1 MRRIYAI
8 FLISIFAAATMVVS
22 AKVTIERIDENVN
35 VQTDYTSPDLLNSKS
50 NEIQRKS
57 SYHPSL
63 NTAPLPFNLV
73 SNAHNQPA
81 VSTGYYVVD
90 FADDAPAYWKPS
102 ETIYSLDEN
111 PERWVSV
118 LPGPRVVEKSY
129 WDNNK
134 EEGLRFF
141 RNPAYPV
148 QNNRDF
154 FEHNEYFQDTTDNAF
169 AGPMPMKLVGGFY
182 FNGIRYDSF
191 YVTTNGL
198 IALTNRRYFY
208 DEFGNKYIP
217 SGEQSAYDPNSMD
230 YFVTYIGSENRNRT
244 GNGMNDNV
252 SDDFGYKWSIT
263 GGNEADANG
272 GIRGDQANRGDLQN
286 PHGMNEITSAAQKP
300 ALIGFMYGDYE
311 LSQFS
316 RTTQKVDNHGKV
328 HYFRSI
334 ANDKLVIY
342 FENLAVPQ
350 STKITLGWLI
360 TWGASDSRP
369 FDDGY
374 TAVSG
379 QTILNRNDSSIT
391 IIYERFMGGVTS
403 GRTVIQAKDIFR
415 GNSAVGVYGFGRHAN
430 YNRYGGPNENSN
442 DFPWVSEYEQYTHY
456 FTYFRNPASYPQT
469 FTSLKFKQHQNTLRV
484 VDIQYRVRKQDPNAN
499 LAFTEKVNT
508 RDVDNYE
515 LLAGNN
521 HLGAIQPV
529 AIIQNVSNDIQS
541 PTGVNFVP
549 QDLNFYARFRVMNKA
564 TGRLI
569 YNRAVPVDNKCLATP
584 DDNLANCEG
593 NPDVRVRLVTVT
605 IDKDNNYQA
614 EVANYPGTNP
624 WNGKVRTGI
633 PAYGYVEVKFPP
645 FEPNEFAKDENNK
658 LYQIGRMAA
667 FVVADA
673 TNPNTNKKLGDAWPF
688 DDTAS
693 VNLHVMRLHNFFSD
707 DAREY
712 HIIDG
717 VPIPSVQKWVSIDAE
732 VVSGDILSRHPL
744 APRGRYK
751 ADNNEN
757 YYVSSPVIKMNRVT
771 TSGQD
776 NTPGDELR
784 SHPIDMRGRY
794 GSVISLS
801 VQRTLDKEFWDR
813 GYGDNLLVGPEPRA
827 VLNRDKFT
835 VFSHTNSV
843 AANPDMLALEIMQ
856 PSDNGVANITNVKNE
871 RWRNHPRRN
880 GEKAET
886 KVPALGIYGAGGY
899 LTGFLEG
906 DRDSSLALPN
916 SGTREENSLRADIYD
931 DGFDFIYKK
940 YFVPIPDTFIRHQR
954 DGAKHFRFRLKMY
967 ATNDKKCAQCT
978 NDDDDNFLVD
988 NINVLFKSK
997 ETTDIEVSA
1006 VSISWPYT
1014 EAPATQA
1021 SKVPIEVTATNN
1033 TANPA
1038 PFYHIKVKIYR
1049 GTNTNDTNNLVYCNT
1064 RAVTYHD
1071 PNNEIVRSFPDFEAR
1086 KFGEGQYRAQAIIVV
1101 PGGDLEEL
1109 NDTTYTDFSIR
1120 FGSTF
1125 AYDPVDSPKNDISGG
1140 AFPTGR
1146 GLNIEA
1152 YNYGGAGNINSG
1164 QVGGYNE
1171 LQFGSGYI
1179 GGSISGQLAMKF
1191 ELLQADTIY
1200 GYDAFFGTIN
1210 QAPDHISLSIYKG
1223 REDSDVPSSEILESR
1238 LDRTRGRDDRT
1249 DKLAFDQYVRYLLPK
1264 GIVLAKG
1271 TYWVSIAQL
1280 GETGLELGGSKQR
1293 TGLRTMSAFITPPT
1307 NVTSAVGGSGVSLNI
1322 HKEFRK
1328 RAVNG
1333 NLLNNSYFA
1342 FENTRG
1348 SGVWFPFTPS
1358 IGNVGYGHLHHFG
1371 WVPAEGVTLTLTNG
1385 TWIPMIRPFLG
1396 AKASGNVQ
1404 RVDDCDVPIELV
1416 SFEGEQR
1423 SSAVD
1428 LSWTTAIEK
1437 NNKGFYIEK
1446 RAKVNSDFN
1455 EWEQITFV
1463 NGNGNTLTP
1472 SYYSYSDKNVKAGTT
1487 YQYKLRQVDFDGTQ
1501 NCHETDIVTVQFGNP
1516 DLVISNSPNPV
1527 RALTN
1532 IEYTTNQNGN
1542 VRIEVLDLLG
1552 NVVRTLLND
1561 EVDAGTYVLP
1571 YDATDA
1577 IGNRLTSG
1585 TYIYRITAN
1594 GQSQSAKMSVVQ

>member
-8 FLISIFAAATMVVS
+8 FLISLFAAATLSVR
-22 AKVTIERIDENVN
+22 AQVTVERIDDQVN
-35 VQTDYTSPDLLNSKS
+35 VQSDYTSTDLLSSKS

-57 SYHPSL
+57 FYQL
-63 NTAPLPFNLV
+63 GTAPLPFNLV
-73 SNAHNQPA
+73 NNAHDQIA

-111 PERWVSV
+111 PERWVSI
-118 LPGPRVVEKSY
+118 LPGPRLVEPTY
-129 WDNNK
+129 WVNNK
-134 EEGLRFF
+134 EEGHRFF
-141 RNPAYPV
+141 RNPAYPT
-148 QNNRDF
+148 QTNGDF
-154 FEHNEYFQDTTDNAF
+154 FEHNDYFQDTTDNAF
-169 AGPMPMKLVGGFY
+169 AGPMPLKLVGGFY
-182 FNGIRYDSF
+182 FNGVRYDSF

-217 SGEQSAYDPNSMD
+217 SGEQTAYDPNSMD
-230 YFVTYIGSENRNRT
+230 YFVGFIGSENRNRT
-244 GNGMNDNV
+244 GTGVTDNV
-252 SDDFGYKWSIT
+252 SDDFGYNWSIL
-263 GGNEADANG
+263 GGNKADPNG
-272 GIRGDQANRGDLQN
+272 GIRGDVANNGNLSN
-286 PHGMNEITSAAQKP
+286 PHGMNNITSSTYKP

-311 LSQFS
+311 LSQYS
-316 RTTQKVDNHGKV
+316 RTQNKVDNHGRV
-328 HYFRSI
+328 HYFRTI
-334 ANDKLVIY
+334 ANDKIVIY
-342 FENLAVPQ
+342 YENLAVPA
-350 STKITLGWLI
+350 STKITLGWQI
-360 TWGASDSRP
+360 NYGASDSRP
-369 FDDGY
+369 SDDGY

-391 IIYERFMGGVTS
+391 IIYERFMGGVRV
-403 GRTVIQAKDIFR
+403 GNTVIQAKDIFR

-430 YNRYGGPNENSN
+430 YNVTGGPNASSS
-442 DFPWVSEYEQYTHY
+442 DFPWVREYEQYTHY
-456 FTYFRNPASYPQT
+456 FSYFRNPASFPQT

-484 VDIQYRVRKQDPNAN
+484 VDIQYRVRKQDPNAS
-499 LAFTEKVNT
+499 LAFSEKVNT
-508 RDVDNYE
+508 RDVNNYE
-515 LLAGNN
+515 LLAGND

-529 AIIQNVSNDIQS
+529 AIIQNVSNDIQA

-569 YNRAVPVDNKCLATP
+569 YNRAVPVDNKCLSTP

-624 WNGKVRTGI
+624 WNGKTRTGI
-633 PAYGYVEVKFPP
+633 PPYGYVEVKFPP
-645 FEPNEFAKDENNK
+645 FEPNEFARDENNK

-688 DDTAS
+688 DDTAG
-693 VNLHVMRLHNFFSD
+693 VDLHVMRLHNFFSD

-732 VVSGDILSRHPL
+732 VVSGDVLSRHPL
-744 APRGRYK
+744 APRGRYI

-757 YYVSSPVIKMNRVT
+757 FFLSSPVIKMNRVT
-771 TSGQD
+771 TGGQD

-784 SHPIDMRGRY
+784 SHPIDMRGRF

-827 VLNRDKFT
+827 VLNRDPFT
-835 VFSHTNSV
+835 VFTTGV
-843 AANPDMLALEIMQ
+843 AVSSSPDMLALEIMQ
-856 PSDNGVANITNVKNE
+856 PSDNGVANIANVKDN
-871 RWRNHPRRN
+871 RWRNHPRRG
-880 GEKAET
+880 GEDAET

-899 LTGFLEG
+899 LTGFLEN

-916 SGTREENSLRADIYD
+916 AATREENSLRADIYD

-940 YFVPIPDTFIRHQR
+940 YFVPIPDTFIRHQN
-954 DGAKHFRFRLKMY
+954 DGAKHFRFRMKMW

-978 NDDDDNFLVD
+978 NDDDDNFLID
-988 NINVLFKSK
+988 NISVLFRSP
-997 ETTDIEVSA
+997 ESTDIEVSA

-1033 TANPA
+1033 TANNA
-1038 PFYHIKVKIYR
+1038 PFYHIKVKIFR
-1049 GTNTNDTNNLVYCNT
+1049 GTTTTDPNNLVYCNT
-1064 RAVTYHD
+1064 RAITYHD
-1071 PNNEIVRSFPDFEAR
+1071 PNSEIVRAFPDFEAR
-1086 KFGEGQYRAQAIIVV
+1086 KFGEGEYRAQAIIVV

-1109 NDTTYTDFSIR
+1109 NDTTYTDFSIK

-1125 AYDPVDSPKNDISGG
+1125 AYDPVDNPSNDIGGG
-1140 AFPTGR
+1140 AFPVGR

-1152 YNYGGAGNINSG
+1152 YGYGGRGNVNG
-1164 QVGGYNE
+1164 QVGGYDE
-1171 LQFGSGYI
+1171 LTFGSGYV

-1200 GYDAFFGTIN
+1200 GYDALFGTIN
-1210 QAPDHISLSIYKG
+1210 QSPDHIALSIYNG
-1223 REDSDVPSSEILESR
+1223 NPNLDIPTNEISNSR
-1238 LDRTRGRDDRT
+1238 LDRQRGRDDRT
-1249 DKLAFDQYVRYLLPK
+1249 DKLIYGEYVRYLLPK

-1271 TYWVSIAQL
+1271 TYWIAIAQL

-1293 TGLRTMSAFITPPT
+1293 TGLRTMSVYVPPPVNFT
-1307 NVTSAVGGSGVSLNI
+1307 NAVGGSGVSLNI
-1322 HKEFRK
+1322 HKEFRR
-1328 RAVNG
+1328 RAVSG

-1348 SGVWFPFTPS
+1348 SGNWTPFTPS
-1358 IGNVGYGHLHHFG
+1358 IGNVGYAHLHHFG

-1385 TWIPMIRPFLG
+1385 TWIPLIRPFLG
-1396 AKASGNVQ
+1396 AKASGNTQ
-1404 RVDDCDVPIELV
+1404 SVDDCDVPVELV

-1428 LSWTTAIEK
+1428 LSWTTATET
-1437 NNKGFYIEK
+1437 NNKGYYIEK
-1446 RAKVNSDFN
+1446 RAKVNNEFN

-1463 NGNGNTLTP
+1463 NGNGNTLTT

-1487 YQYKLRQVDFDGTQ
+1487 YQYKLRQVDFNGTQ

-1527 RALTN
+1527 KDATE
-1532 IEYTTNQNGN
+1532 IEYITNQNGN
-1542 VRIEVLDLLG
+1542 VRNEVFDFLG
-1552 NVVRTLLND
+1552 NVVKTLLNE
-1561 EVDAGTYVLP
+1561 EVDAGTHFLP

-1585 TYIYRITAN
+1585 TYMYRITSN
-1594 GQSQSAKMSVVQ
+1594 GQTQSAKMSVVK

>member
-8 FLISIFAAATMVVS
+8 FLISLFAAATMAVS
-22 AKVTIERIDENVN
+22 AQVTVERIDETVN
-35 VQTDYTSPDLLNSKS
+35 VQSDYTSPDLLSSKS

-57 SYHPSL
+57 FYQL
-63 NTAPLPFNLV
+63 GTAPLPFDLV
-73 SNAHNQPA
+73 NNAHENIA

-111 PERWVSV
+111 ADRWVSI
-118 LPGPRVVEKSY
+118 LPGPRVAEKSY

-148 QNNRDF
+148 QNGGDF
-154 FEHNEYFQDTTDNAF
+154 FEHNEYFQDTTNNAF
-169 AGPMPMKLVGGFY
+169 AGPMPLKLVGGFY

-230 YFVTYIGSENRNRT
+230 YFVGYIGSENRNRAGT
-244 GNGMNDNV
+244 GVTDQVADN
-252 SDDFGYKWSIT
+252 FGYNWSIL
-263 GGNEADANG
+263 GGNKADPNG
-272 GIRGDQANRGDLQN
+272 GIRGDAGNNGSLVN
-286 PHGMNEITSAAQKP
+286 VHGLNNVTSSQYKP

-311 LSQFS
+311 LSQYS
-316 RTTQKVDNHGKV
+316 RTLNKVDNHGKV
-328 HYFRSI
+328 HYFRTI

-350 STKITLGWLI
+350 STKITLGWQI
-360 TWGASDSRP
+360 NYGASDSRP
-369 FDDGY
+369 SDDGY

-391 IIYERFMGGVTS
+391 IIYERFMGGVRA
-403 GRTVIQAKDIFR
+403 GNTVIQAKDIFR

-430 YNRYGGPNENSN
+430 YNVTGGPNASSST
-442 DFPWVSEYEQYTHY
+442 FPWVREYEQYTHY
-456 FTYFRNPASYPQT
+456 FTYFRNAASFPQT

-484 VDIQYRVRKQDPNAN
+484 VDIQYRVRKQDPNAS
-499 LAFTEKVNT
+499 LAFSEKVNT
-508 RDVDNYE
+508 RDVNNYE
-515 LLAGNN
+515 LLAGND

-529 AIIQNVSNDIQS
+529 AIIQNVSNDIQA

-549 QDLNFYARFRVMNKA
+549 QDLNFYARFRVLNKA

-569 YNRAVPVDNKCLATP
+569 YNRAVPVDNKCLSTP

-614 EVANYPGTNP
+614 EVANYPGTNS
-624 WNGKVRTGI
+624 WNGKTRTGI
-633 PAYGYVEVKFPP
+633 PPYGYVEVKFPP
-645 FEPNEFAKDENNK
+645 FEPNEFARDENNK

-688 DDTAS
+688 DDTAG
-693 VNLHVMRLHNFFSD
+693 VDLHVMRLHNFFSD

-732 VVSGDILSRHPL
+732 VVSGDVLSRHPL
-744 APRGRYK
+744 APRGRFL

-757 YYVSSPVIKMNRVT
+757 FFLNSPVIKLNRVT
-771 TSGQD
+771 TGGQD

-784 SHPIDMRGRY
+784 SHPIDMRNRF

-827 VLNRDKFT
+827 VLNRDPFT
-835 VFSHTNSV
+835 VFSTGVSV
-843 AANPDMLALEIMQ
+843 SSSPDMLALEIMQ
-856 PSDNGVANITNVKNE
+856 PSDNGVANITNVKDN

-880 GEKAET
+880 GVDAET
-886 KVPALGIYGAGGY
+886 KVPALGIFGAGGY
-899 LTGFLEG
+899 LTGFLES

-940 YFVPIPDTFIRHQR
+940 YFVPIPDTFIRHQN

-988 NINVLFKSK
+988 NISVLFKSK

-1033 TANPA
+1033 TANNA
-1038 PFYHIKVKIYR
+1038 PFYHIKVKIFR
-1049 GTNTNDTNNLVYCNT
+1049 GTSTDNPNNLVYCDT

-1071 PNNEIVRSFPDFEAR
+1071 PNNEIVRGFPDFEAR

-1109 NDTTYTDFSIR
+1109 NDTTYTDFTIK

-1125 AYDPVDSPKNDISGG
+1125 AYDPIDNPSNDIGGG
-1140 AFPTGR
+1140 AFPAGR

-1152 YNYGGAGNINSG
+1152 YGYGGRGSVNG
-1164 QVGGYNE
+1164 QSGGYDE
-1171 LQFGSGYI
+1171 LTFGSGYV

-1200 GYDAFFGTIN
+1200 GYDALFGTIN
-1210 QAPDHISLSIYKG
+1210 QAPDHIALSIYKG
-1223 REDSDVPSSEILESR
+1223 RADLDIPTEEMLESR

-1249 DKLAFDQYVRYLLPK
+1249 DKLEFGKYVRYLMPK
-1264 GIVLAKG
+1264 GIVLPKG
-1271 TYWVSIAQL
+1271 TYWIAIAQL

-1293 TGLRTMSAFITPPT
+1293 TGLRTMSVYVPPPVNFISP
-1307 NVTSAVGGSGVSLNI
+1307 VGGSGVSLNI

-1328 RAVNG
+1328 RVVSG

-1348 SGVWFPFTPS
+1348 SGNWTPFTPS
-1358 IGNVGYGHLHHFG
+1358 IGNVGYAHLHHFG

-1385 TWIPMIRPFLG
+1385 TWIPLIRPFLG

-1404 RVDDCDVPIELV
+1404 SVDDCDVPINLV

-1423 SSAVD
+1423 KSAVD
-1428 LSWTTAIEK
+1428 LSWTTATEE

-1446 RAKVNSDFN
+1446 RAKVNSEFN
-1455 EWEQITFV
+1455 DWEQITFV
-1463 NGNGNTLTP
+1463 NGNGNTKTT

-1501 NCHETDIVTVQFGNP
+1501 NCHETDIVTVQFGNNS

-1527 RALTN
+1527 SALTN
-1532 IEYTTNQNGN
+1532 IEYTTVKDGN

-1552 NVVRTLLND
+1552 NVVKTLLND
-1561 EVDAGTYVLP
+1561 DVNAGSYVLP

-1594 GQSQSAKMSVVQ
+1594 GQTQSAKMSVVQ